1 MATIRPVPT
10 LSSKG
15 YVYTTEE
22 KVDHL
27 LAYALLSNAS
37 QTPMFRGQIT
47 SFQELIQRTQG
58 DRIALQSQADTA
70 LNNYFSHYFDD
81 VSTEIA
87 VLDDPKDGRKLRLRI
102 FISVRDNGRT
112 VSVGMI
118 AQFMDGIFKKVVRIN
133 EGTD

>member
-37 QTPMFRGQIT
+37 QTPMFRGQIM

-70 LNNYFSHYFDD
+70 FNNYFSRYFDD

-87 VLDDPKDGRKLRLRI
+87 VLDDPDDGRKLRLRI
-102 FISVRDNGRT
+102 YISVRDNGRT

-118 AQFMDGIFKKVVRIN
+118 AQFMDGIFKQVVRIN